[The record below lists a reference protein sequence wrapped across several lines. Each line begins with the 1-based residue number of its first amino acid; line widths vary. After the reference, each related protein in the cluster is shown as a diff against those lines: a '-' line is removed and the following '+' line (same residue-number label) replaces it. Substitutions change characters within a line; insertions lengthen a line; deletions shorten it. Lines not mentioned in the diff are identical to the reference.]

1 MISTVGDVMTD
12 AASLPEQ
19 ESVNVW
25 ARQTVSA
32 YSPSLAIVIPVYK
45 HSVLVAEAITCAIRE
60 AEATSGIV
68 VIVNDGCPYVETHE
82 VCSHFAKS
90 HPGVVDYIRTPNGG
104 LSTARNRGIR
114 HALKRFNGMRYVY
127 LLDAD
132 NRIDAGAMRRVTKLM
147 EDTGADWV
155 YPNIDKFG
163 MEWSG
168 DYSAP
173 YSVLRH
179 LFQNICEAGSLIHR
193 RVFDRGVF
201 FDETMQK
208 GYEDWEFWL
217 QCASAGFRGVPCP
230 DFGFHYRAR
239 RESMVRDSG
248 RSDAEILAYMHQKHK
263 QLYSWKNILR
273 LEHLEAPR
281 FCVVNPISQTYAF
294 TSVPNNSSRTRDLVD
309 IDRDFWWSIASPVD
323 LHFPSFI
330 VVASGN
336 VIEELSRLRLVDW
349 VFWQIEDLLESASF
363 VVLTLD
369 SSDDT
374 LSASIRSSPDPL
386 PAGKPSLIATTREC
400 LQACGLDSGT
410 AWIDSLRTERPDP
423 AVNYIDI
430 EGPIWA
436 GLGEI
441 DTSAMLDGLFA
452 VLAQLRGS
460 TFALSNLENWEWR
473 KQDALIASS
482 KLFLQTRSHMGAFA
496 PLGRCSVNDEREIA
510 FIVPVMYFGGVEQV
524 AIQLARQ
531 FKRAGWSTR
540 LVLTTSNQID
550 APQRIWE
557 VFDSCLFLNDP
568 GHVSWNPSGYKYYG
582 HDLQKWA
589 SEGRIDRLTGLLA
602 GCAAVCNFQAM
613 HSNEVMG
620 WMRRQ
625 SVVTLTSLHLIDRDR
640 LGAPEGHPYWMLA
653 YEHAYDL
660 ITTPSLHLRDFCSAS
675 GVPREKLA
683 MLSNAPTFELTD
695 DIISVISAKLDQ
707 LSYEAAQPG
716 SERPL
721 RILSLGR
728 LDRQKGIDRLAAVIK
743 MTGVQ
748 HLPVEW
754 RLVGSRVMVED
765 KSSYRLAEMPG
776 VETYPAV
783 YERSAVIE
791 HLLWADAVVLFSH
804 WEGSPLSILEAQ
816 ALGVIPVAT
825 DVGAVSEMI
834 NSGKDGI
841 IIPDQSRDKTVIKAI
856 ESIRSLFLPSFRLS
870 LSRAAMQRAGSLS
883 WFQTSCEV
891 VSRVTSLVDQ
901 SSRKI

>member
-1 MISTVGDVMTD
+1 MASGIGDASTDIVI
-12 AASLPEQ
+12 LPERAIDTFYVEQ
-19 ESVNVW
+19 
-25 ARQTVSA
+25 AVSA
-32 YSPSLAIVIPVYK
+32 YSPSLAIVIPVFK
-45 HSVLVAEAITCAIRE
+45 HSVLVTEAVTCAIRE
-60 AEATSGIV
+60 AEATCGV
-68 VIVNDGCPYVETHE
+68 VIIVNDGCPYLETHE
-82 VCSHFAKS
+82 VCSNFAKS

-114 HALKRFNGMRYVY
+114 HALKRFSAVRYIY

-132 NRIDAGAMRRVTKLM
+132 NRIDAGAMRRVIQLIET
-147 EDTGADWV
+147 TGADWV

-201 FDETMQK
+201 FDETMRK

-217 QCASAGFRGVPCP
+217 QCASIGFRGVPCP

-263 QLYSWKNILR
+263 RLYSWKNILR
-273 LEHLEAPR
+273 LEHQEAPR
-281 FCVVNPISQTYAF
+281 FCVVNPVSETYAF
-294 TSVPNNSSRTRDLVD
+294 TSVPNSYSQMHSLEE
-309 IDRDFWWSIASPVD
+309 IDKNFWWNVASPVNV
-323 LHFPSFI
+323 HFPNF
-330 VVASGN
+330 VVVTSSN
-336 VIEELSRLRLVDW
+336 VMRELSQLRLIDW
-349 VFWQIEDLLESASF
+349 VFWEVEDLLQNASF
-363 VVLTLD
+363 VVVTIGDADSALSAVVRS
-369 SSDDT
+369 SSDPF
-374 LSASIRSSPDPL
+374 SSR
-386 PAGKPSLIATTREC
+386 KPSLIATTREC

-410 AWIDSLRTERPDP
+410 EWIDSLRTERPNP
-423 AVNYIDI
+423 AVSYIDI
-430 EGPIWA
+430 DSPIKA
-436 GLGEI
+436 GLEEAEV
-441 DTSAMLDGLFA
+441 SAVLDGLFA
-452 VLAQLRGS
+452 VLARLRNS
-460 TFALSNLENWEWR
+460 KFALSQLANWEWR
-473 KQDALIASS
+473 KQDALIPSS
-482 KLFLQTRSHMGAFA
+482 ELFLRSRIHMGAFA
-496 PLGRCSVNDEREIA
+496 PLGRCSIYEEREVA
-510 FIVPVMYFGGVEQV
+510 FIVPVMSFGGVEQV
-524 AIQLARQ
+524 AIQLAKQ
-531 FKRAGWSTR
+531 FKNAGWSTR
-540 LVLTTSNQID
+540 LVITSSSKIE
-550 APQRIWE
+550 APERIRD

-568 GHVSWNPSGYKYYG
+568 GHVLWNPSGYKYYG

-589 SEGRIDRLTGLLA
+589 SEGRVDRLTGLLA

-625 SVVTLTSLHLIDRDR
+625 NVVTLTSLHLIDRDR

-683 MLSNAPTFELTD
+683 MLPNAPTFEITEETL
-695 DIISVISAKLDQ
+695 SAMEARLDQ
-707 LSYEAAQPG
+707 LNYEIAHLG
-716 SERPL
+716 SKRPL

-728 LDRQKGIDRLAAVIK
+728 LDRQKGIERLTAVIK
-743 MTGVQ
+743 MAEVEQ
-748 HLPVEW
+748 IPVEW
-754 RLVGSRVMVED
+754 RLVGSRVMEGD
-765 KSSYRLAEMPG
+765 SSFHGLAEMPK

-783 YERSAVIE
+783 YERSAVIG
-791 HLLWADAVVLFSH
+791 HLLWADVVVLFSH

-834 NSGKDGI
+834 DSGRDGVM
-841 IIPDQSRDKTVIKAI
+841 IPDQSLDKTVLKAI
-856 ESIRSLFLPSFRLS
+856 ETIRSLLSPSYRIL
-870 LSRAAMQRAGSLS
+870 LSRGAIQKAGVLNWSRS
-883 WFQTSCEV
+883 SHEV
-891 VSRVTSLVDQ
+891 ISRVTKLADQ
-901 SSRKI
+901 ALLKT